1 MSGANIRTL
10 LVLGG
15 ARSGK
20 SRYAQQQ
27 AEALA
32 ASGRELVYVATAQAL
47 DDEMAERVARH
58 RAERDARWRT
68 VEEPLDLASALIRER
83 GAERIVLVDCLTLW
97 ASNLMFADRDVE
109 ADLARVVEALTDAS
123 GPILLVSNEVGLG
136 IVPDNPMARR
146 FRDIAGT
153 INQAIAAAA
162 SEVVFVAAGLPLP
175 LKP

>member
-1 MSGANIRTL
+1 MSGL
-10 LVLGG
+10 
-15 ARSGK
+15 
-20 SRYAQQQ
+20 
-27 AEALA
+27 
-32 ASGRELVYVATAQAL
+32 
-47 DDEMAERVARH
+47 
-58 RAERDARWRT
+58 
-68 VEEPLDLASALIRER
+68 P
-83 GAERIVLVDCLTLW
+83 
-97 ASNLMFADRDVE
+97 DR
-109 ADLARVVEALTDAS
+109 ARVVEALTDAS